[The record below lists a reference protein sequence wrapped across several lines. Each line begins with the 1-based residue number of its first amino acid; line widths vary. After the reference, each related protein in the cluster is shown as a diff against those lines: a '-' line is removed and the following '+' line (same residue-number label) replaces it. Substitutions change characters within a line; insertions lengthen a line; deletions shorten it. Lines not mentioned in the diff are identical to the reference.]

1 MIYDLGSWLLV
12 LESYVL
18 NINHKNHVLESQN
31 RFCQS
36 CGIPMK
42 KAPKNVGTNVDG
54 TQSELYCIYCYQN
67 GTFTF
72 KGTVEEIQ
80 EYY

>member
-1 MIYDLGSWLLV
+1 M
-12 LESYVL
+12 
-18 NINHKNHVLESQN
+18 ESQN
-31 RFCQS
+31 KFCQS
-36 CGIPMK
+36 CGMPLK
-42 KAPKNVGTNVDG
+42 KDPKNGGTNVDG

-67 GTFTF
+67 RTFTF